1 MTAELHQGDCLEWM
15 KGQPDG
21 IADLIVTDPP
31 YKLILGAGG
40 GAFGQDKRAYYG
52 ELKTMSEGISTDIL
66 NEFMR
71 LLKKPN
77 LYLWGNWRLILDYLK
92 FFEDKNVVTNILS
105 WHKSNPAPLC
115 SNKYLNDTEYCL
127 FIRAPGVKL
136 RGGYKDHGTWWLT
149 PLNTEDRQ
157 KYGHPTP
164 KPLEIIRQMVRNS
177 TDPGDTVLDPFT
189 GSGTTGHACV
199 LEHRHF
205 IGCEIDAGYFETA
218 RARIKGASQTKEG
231 TLDTFME
238 DA

>member
-15 KGQPDG
+15 KGQPDA
-21 IADLIVTDPP
+21 IADLAILDPP
-31 YKLILGAGG
+31 YNIQSTRGG
-40 GAFGQDKRAYYG
+40 GAFGSNAREYHAELAPLSRGLDKNIIK
-52 ELKTMSEGISTDIL
+52 EVL
-66 NEFMR
+66 R
-71 LLKKPN
+71 LLKAPN
-77 LYLWGNWRLILDYLK
+77 LYIWGNWRAITEYIPLFKGY
-92 FFEDKNVVTNILS
+92 NTNLLS
-105 WHKSNPAPLC
+105 WHKSNPVPMC

-136 RGGYKDHGTWWLT
+136 RGGYEDHGTWWLT
-149 PLNTEDRQ
+149 PLNTEDR
-157 KYGHPTP
+157 KLYGHPTP

-218 RARIKGASQTKEG
+218 RARIKGASQAREG